1 MTNLSFL
8 IILMMIASAVDL
20 FQNKTINSFN
30 IATVEDDLF
39 YDYKY
44 EK

>member
-1 MTNLSFL
+1 MTNFSLL

-20 FQNKTINSFN
+20 FKNKTTNLFN
-30 IATVEDDLF
+30 IAIVEDDLF